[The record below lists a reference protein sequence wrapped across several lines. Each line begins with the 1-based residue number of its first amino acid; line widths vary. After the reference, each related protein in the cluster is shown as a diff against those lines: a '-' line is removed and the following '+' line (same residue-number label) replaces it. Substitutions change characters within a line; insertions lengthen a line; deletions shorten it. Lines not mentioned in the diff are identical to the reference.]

1 MTAAVR
7 PQGPPHPTPGSVAR
21 VGVAGEGFLERKSP
35 WCLRGRQDL
44 KRRRGRCK
52 VGKQQV
58 SEAHPKG
65 VFPELSDMGK

>member
-1 MTAAVR
+1 M
-7 PQGPPHPTPGSVAR
+7 
-21 VGVAGEGFLERKSP
+21 AGEGFLERKSP

-44 KRRRGRCK
+44 ERRRGRSK

-65 VFPELSDMGK
+65 VFPELSDLGK